1 MREGNWTPCARSAS
15 VWVAR
20 ASGRSQPLLD
30 RIGLGWVPELEAPL
44 MPDHFQGEYVIS
56 KQSLNSPH
64 PEPAFPQPQSCL
76 ASHSG
81 GYCCWL
87 LRPSAWLSQGPARI
101 QTSWPLMTGREW
113 SFNLGSGRR
122 YLPLC
127 GSAIAFK
134 IPGIIILPYR
144 KGYSVP
150 WLI

>member
-1 MREGNWTPCARSAS
+1 MREGSWTPCAWSAS
-15 VWVAR
+15 VWVAWAR
-20 ASGRSQPLLD
+20 GCSQPLLD

-64 PEPAFPQPQSCL
+64 PRACTST
-76 ASHSG
+76 ASVLHG
-81 GYCCWL
+81 LPFLRLRL